1 MATSISWLALVIG
14 LMAVAYA
21 WKLQQELHTVT
32 RRLDRYNRALFD
44 ANEELRKV
52 REEMTAALAGVRAEM
67 RLPVGAHTLFEPQ
80 MKVRDAVTIHPQAE
94 QILAAFHLG
103 GCHSCAID
111 PNDTLAAVC
120 QENGR
125 DLAQLLQNLN
135 LLVASSQKQPNG
147 QMQSIKVPNVELSF

>member
-1 MATSISWLALVIG
+1 MGTMMNWLALIIA
-14 LMAVAYA
+14 LIAVAYA
-21 WKLQQELHTVT
+21 WKLHQELRTAT

-44 ANEELRKV
+44 ANDEVRKV
-52 REEMTAALAGVRAEM
+52 REAMTAELAGVRAAM
-67 RLPVGAHTLFEPQ
+67 QLPVGAQSFFEPQ

-103 GCHSCAID
+103 GCNSCAID

-125 DLAQLLQNLN
+125 DLSQLLQNLN
-135 LLVASSQKQPNG
+135 LLVVNANGQPNG
-147 QMQSIKVPNVELSF
+147 AMPSVKLPNVELSF